1 MTEEQSYTT
10 EEIAKL
16 LKISKLT
23 VYDLI
28 KKGDLVAYRVGKQ
41 MRIDAT
47 DLEAYKRRS
56 KQLQSP
62 AQQSTGVSGSGVNQQ
77 AAGPIGT
84 QEQHY
89 DLTNRTQEQ
98 HTSSNILAG
107 QGEVQYTAHTTGA
120 AVSSASQMAPS
131 SYFNSPAGFGQNS
144 ASATRHLV
152 ITGQDVSLDILM
164 RHIEKQ
170 SRDIRPLRSFM
181 GSLDGLIS
189 MYRGESDLVSTHLLD
204 GDTGEYNLPYIRKIL
219 TGWSYVVVNLLT
231 RPAGLYVPRGN
242 PLQLNDWTDLNRSGL
257 RLANREKGSGA
268 RVLLDEQL
276 RLNGISAAGLLGYDV
291 EETSHMGVA
300 AKVSSGE
307 ADVGVG
313 IEKAARLVGQVDFI
327 PLVQERYDLV
337 MLRKQGNEAW
347 IESVL
352 RILQSPE
359 FQQELKAFEGYDV
372 SRTGEILYEA

>member
-62 AQQSTGVSGSGVNQQ
+62 AQAQPNPLPGMTTEQLSTLSGPKPGQTSGSPLV
-77 AAGPIGT
+77 
-84 QEQHY
+84 
-89 DLTNRTQEQ
+89 
-98 HTSSNILAG
+98 SG
-107 QGEVQYTAHTTGA
+107 QGESPHGTASKNMGVSPSQAGSPLFNSATA
-120 AVSSASQMAPS
+120 SSA
-131 SYFNSPAGFGQNS
+131 QNS
-144 ASATRHLV
+144 TGTSRHLV

-219 TGWSYVVVNLLT
+219 TGWSYVVVNLLS

-242 PLQLNDWTDLNRSGL
+242 PRQLNSWTDLNQSGL

-276 RLNGISAAGLLGYDV
+276 RLHGISAAGLLGYDV

-337 MLRKQGNEAW
+337 MVRKQGNEAW

-352 RILQSPE
+352 YILQSHE
-359 FQQELKAFEGYDV
+359 FRQELRAFEGYDV
-372 SRTGEILYEA
+372 SRTGEVLYET

>member
-10 EEIAKL
+10 EDIAKL

-41 MRIDAT
+41 MRIDAA
-47 DLEAYKRRS
+47 DLDAYKRRS

-62 AQQSTGVSGSGVNQQ
+62 AHVQHIPSGATPQQPSTELVQKLNQAGGSSTGTSHRELQTMT
-77 AAGPIGT
+77 T
-84 QEQHY
+84 QHM
-89 DLTNRTQEQ
+89 
-98 HTSSNILAG
+98 G
-107 QGEVQYTAHTTGA
+107 
-120 AVSSASQMAPS
+120 VSSSQTAV
-131 SYFNSPAGFGQNS
+131 
-144 ASATRHLV
+144 RHLV

-164 RHIEKQ
+164 RHMEKK

-219 TGWSYVVVNLLT
+219 TGWSYVVVNLLS

-242 PLQLNDWTDLNRSGL
+242 PRQLNDWTDLSQPEL
-257 RLANREKGSGA
+257 RLVNREKGSGA

-276 RLNGISAAGLLGYDV
+276 RLHGISAAGVLGYET

-337 MLRKQGNEAW
+337 MMRKQGNEAW
-347 IESVL
+347 IDSVL
-352 RILQSPE
+352 HILQSPE
-359 FQQELKAFEGYDV
+359 FRQELQAFEGYDV
-372 SRTGEILYEA
+372 SRTGEVLYEA